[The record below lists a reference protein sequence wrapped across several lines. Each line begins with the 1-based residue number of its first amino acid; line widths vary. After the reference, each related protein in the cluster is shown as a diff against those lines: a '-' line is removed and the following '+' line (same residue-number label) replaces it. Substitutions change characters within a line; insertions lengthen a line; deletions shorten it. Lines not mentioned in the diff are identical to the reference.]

1 MSLSIRPATPADSDI
16 IARFNQGIAQETENH
31 QLADDIVFPGVERLL
46 NQPADGR
53 YWVAEINDDIVGQI
67 MVTYEWSDWRNG
79 RVWWIQSVYVHPDRR
94 RSGVFSALYEHVA
107 SLVRQD
113 PDAVGIRLYMEENNA
128 RAQATYEAL
137 GMAMTPYRVMEVMFS
152 DGEQEDA

>member
-1 MSLSIRPATPADSDI
+1 M
-16 IARFNQGIAQETENH
+16 
-31 QLADDIVFPGVERLL
+31 FPGVERLL

-53 YWVAEINDDIVGQI
+53 YWVAEIDNEIVGQI

-79 RVWWIQSVYVHPDRR
+79 RVWWIQSVYVHPDHR

-128 RAQATYEAL
+128 RAQATYETL
-137 GMAMTPYRVMEVMFS
+137 GMAMTPYRVTPCQKRIITNEGRFA
-152 DGEQEDA
+152 DAATLNAQPTR